1 MRSRTTIQI
10 DASAYGRL
18 MIFGA
23 IVIAAIVF
31 LSDGEIYGQ
40 PTAAPEPTPTQIA
53 AELDQ
58 YARDIQNNLASA
70 KDRVAAQLQNLQSQL
85 PSVDEFMESQG
96 LTTQPT
102 ALPIIVPL
110 PTIAPLPTQP
120 PALPTIAP
128 YTPPPVVVEP
138 TPVPLPTLPPQGI
151 GSVTKVNGVPQVM
164 TPNGW
169 MNCQDLYA
177 YYGDNVDINDY
188 SLHTGWFRSM
198 GQPDRKY
205 YFNICSTSW

>member
-23 IVIAAIVF
+23 IVVASIVF
-31 LSDGEIYGQ
+31 LSDGEIHGQ
-40 PTAAPEPTPTQIA
+40 PTATPEPTPTQIA

-58 YARDIQNNLASA
+58 YARDIQNNLVSA
-70 KDRVAAQLQNLQSQL
+70 KDQVAAQLQNLQSQL

-96 LTTQPT
+96 LRIQPT

-128 YTPPPVVVEP
+128 TTPPPVVVEP
-138 TPVPLPTLPPQGI
+138 TPITVPQSI
-151 GSVTKVNGVPQVM
+151 GSVIKIDGVPQIM
-164 TPNGW
+164 TPSGW
-169 MNCQDLYA
+169 FMNCQDLYA

-188 SLHTGWFRSM
+188 SPFTGWFRSLS
-198 GQPDRKY
+198 QPDRKY